1 MIKCRLIIV
10 DNYYFCSYFNGIE
23 FQLKNFI
30 ATTSTLLINPN
41 IILCYSFPLN
51 ACEYLVFHQLQ

>member
-30 ATTSTLLINPN
+30 ATTST
-41 IILCYSFPLN
+41 F
-51 ACEYLVFHQLQ
+51 EHLVFHQLQ